1 MFQRQAFGSLN
12 PFQTPFQAWGGGVNP
27 FAQYAGAVS
36 PFHQFTGGI
45 NPLQQQVPWQ
55 IPGQI
60 SPFQQLVGG
69 VTPLHLLGGG
79 INPLFGQVP
88 GVAQQPGFIP
98 GIGVPPGGAGL
109 GLHPLAAQFGYGAG
123 PVGAGIS
130 PLFGQIT
137 GIAQQPG
144 FIPGIGVTP
153 AGAGLG
159 VHPLAAQ
166 FGYGGGTVNP
176 YLAHVG
182 ALAGIDPTTAL
193 MLAQQQLP
201 IRPLVGQ
208 NPLDQIQSLAAN
220 PTFGQPIDPYTAL
233 IHAQMASQLPT
244 NSLQQLIR
252 GQVGVP
258 YPWGAGQTSPFTN
271 PMIPFGI

>member
-79 INPLFGQVP
+79 INPLFGQ
-88 GVAQQPGFIP
+88 
-98 GIGVPPGGAGL
+98 
-109 GLHPLAAQFGYGAG
+109 
-123 PVGAGIS
+123 
-130 PLFGQIT
+130 IT

-208 NPLDQIQSLAAN
+208 SPLDQIQSLAAN